1 MVGVRPAPNHVR
13 KLLPVKTVD
22 VLEGAVKW
30 RPAQTDVSG
39 PSLLVMLREASRAV
53 DALWRD
59 ALAGGQ
65 ADTAVRFGEASHGL
79 HRALIALNVPTP
91 EVPPP
96 D

>member
-1 MVGVRPAPNHVR
+1 M
-13 KLLPVKTVD
+13 KTVD
-22 VLEGAVKW
+22 VMDGDVGW
-30 RPAQTDVSG
+30 RPAANSG
-39 PSLLVMLREASRAV
+39 ASLLVMLREASRAV

-79 HRALIALNVPTP
+79 HRALIALNSPN
-91 EVPPP
+91 P

>member
-1 MVGVRPAPNHVR
+1 MVSGTAREAPIDARNP
-13 KLLPVKTVD
+13 LPVKTVD
-22 VLEGAVKW
+22 VMDGAVGW
-30 RPAQTDVSG
+30 RPAENSG
-39 PSLLVMLREASRAV
+39 ASLLGMLREASRAV

-79 HRALIALNVPTP
+79 HRALIALNSPN
-91 EVPPP
+91 P

>member
-1 MVGVRPAPNHVR
+1 M
-13 KLLPVKTVD
+13 KTVD
-22 VLEGAVKW
+22 VMDGAVRW
-30 RPAQTDVSG
+30 RPARPENSG
-39 PSLLVMLREASRAV
+39 ASLLVMLQEASRAV

-79 HRALIALNVPTP
+79 HRALIALNSPN
-91 EVPPP
+91 P